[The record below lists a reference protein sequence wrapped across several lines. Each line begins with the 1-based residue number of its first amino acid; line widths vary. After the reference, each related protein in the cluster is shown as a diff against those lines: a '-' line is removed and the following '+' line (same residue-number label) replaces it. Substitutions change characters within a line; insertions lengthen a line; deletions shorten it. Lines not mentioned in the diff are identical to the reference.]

1 MHVYSYGTPIRAWDI
16 YSRKFSNGL
25 IFENFESSQA
35 YFFERSIKLS
45 CLYTLGMFRSDPR
58 IMALLK
64 YFKCIK
70 PYKKE
75 IKNSKVLPKPD
86 CPLAPLMPSLTMEAT
101 NS

>member
-1 MHVYSYGTPIRAWDI
+1 MYSG
-16 YSRKFSNGL
+16 KFSKGL
-25 IFENFESSQA
+25 IFENFKSSQA

-45 CLYTLGMFRSDPR
+45 CSCTLGMFHSDPQ

-75 IKNSKVLPKPD
+75 IEISKVLPKPD